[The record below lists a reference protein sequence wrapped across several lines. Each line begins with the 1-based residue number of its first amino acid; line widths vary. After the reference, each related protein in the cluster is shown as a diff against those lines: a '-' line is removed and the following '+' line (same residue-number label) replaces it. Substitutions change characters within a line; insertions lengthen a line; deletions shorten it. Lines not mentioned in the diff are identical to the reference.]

1 MILEQLDKLYQDT
14 KSTVEASREL
24 KQLED
29 LRIAV
34 LGRKGALTKVLH
46 GLKDLTPEE
55 RPMVGQRANEIKD
68 KLTILLEQ
76 QTETLKKQQWMA
88 DRDLQP
94 DPTLPGRPSSTG
106 HLHILNQTIDEI
118 KDIFTSMGFMT
129 VEGPEVESDYYNF
142 EAMNFPADHP
152 SRDEHDTF
160 FITDKILLRTHT
172 SPVQVRLMEKTSP
185 PIRAIMPGKTY
196 RCDDDASH
204 SPMFHQVEGLMI
216 DEAVSFSDLKSV
228 LTQFVK
234 AMFGEK
240 LSLRFRPAFFPFTEP
255 SAEIDISC
263 VNCGGKGCNL
273 CKGTGW
279 MEILGAGM
287 VHPNVLKSGNI
298 DPERYTGFAFGMGV
312 ERITILKYGID
323 HMRYFFEN
331 DLRFLEQF

>member
-1 MILEQLDKLYQDT
+1 MILEQLDNLYQKALVT
-14 KSTVEASREL
+14 VKSAQDL
-24 KQLED
+24 KHLDD
-29 LRIAV
+29 LRVAL
-34 LGRKGALTKVLH
+34 LGRKGELTKVLH
-46 GLKDLTPEE
+46 SLKSLTPEE
-55 RPMVGQRANEIKD
+55 RPQVGQRANEIKE
-68 KLTILLEQ
+68 KLTSLLEQ
-76 QTETLKKQQWMA
+76 QIETLKKQQWMA
-88 DRDLQP
+88 DRHLQP
-94 DPTLPGRPSSTG
+94 DPTLPGRPSATG
-106 HLHILNQTIDEI
+106 HLHILNQTLDEI
-118 KDIFTSMGFMT
+118 KAIFTSMGFAT

-142 EAMNFPADHP
+142 EAMNFPPDHP

-172 SPVQVRLMEKTSP
+172 SPVQVRLMEKSTP

-204 SPMFHQVEGLMI
+204 SPMFHQVEGLLI
-216 DEAVSFSDLKSV
+216 DETVSFADLKSV

-240 LSLRFRPAFFPFTEP
+240 LSLRFRPGFFPFTEP
-255 SAEIDISC
+255 SAEVDMSC
-263 VNCGGKGCNL
+263 VNCGGKGCTL

-287 VHPNVLKSGNI
+287 VHPNVLKAGGI
-298 DPERYTGFAFGMGV
+298 DPERYNGFAFGMGV

>member
-1 MILEQLDKLYQDT
+1 
-14 KSTVEASREL
+14 
-24 KQLED
+24 
-29 LRIAV
+29 
-34 LGRKGALTKVLH
+34 
-46 GLKDLTPEE
+46 
-55 RPMVGQRANEIKD
+55 
-68 KLTILLEQ
+68 
-76 QTETLKKQQWMA
+76 MA
-88 DRDLQP
+88 DRHLQP
-94 DPTLPGRPSSTG
+94 DPTLPGRPSATG
-106 HLHILNQTIDEI
+106 HLHILNQTLDEI
-118 KDIFTSMGFMT
+118 KAIFTSMGFAT

-142 EAMNFPADHP
+142 EAMNFPPDHP

-172 SPVQVRLMEKTSP
+172 SPVQVRLMEKSTP

-204 SPMFHQVEGLMI
+204 SPMFHQVEGLLI
-216 DEAVSFSDLKSV
+216 DETVSFADLKSV

-240 LSLRFRPAFFPFTEP
+240 LSLRFRPGFFPFTEP
-255 SAEIDISC
+255 SAEVDMSC
-263 VNCGGKGCNL
+263 VNCGGKGCTL

-287 VHPNVLKSGNI
+287 VHPNVLKAGGI
-298 DPERYTGFAFGMGV
+298 DPERYNGFAFGMGV